1 VIALLVQPLRAATD
15 HAGRVTLANGVPVP
29 GARVT
34 ATQGGTSVATTTSV
48 QGIYRFTGLAESTWT
63 VQVEMVGLA
72 PQRRDLVVAADAPPA
87 TWELTV
93 LPFTGSIAMV
103 SWRSRSAFVLK
114 PGMLG
119 P

>member
-1 VIALLVQPLRAATD
+1 
-15 HAGRVTLANGVPVP
+15 
-29 GARVT
+29 
-34 ATQGGTSVATTTSV
+34 
-48 QGIYRFTGLAESTWT
+48 
-63 VQVEMVGLA
+63 MVGLA